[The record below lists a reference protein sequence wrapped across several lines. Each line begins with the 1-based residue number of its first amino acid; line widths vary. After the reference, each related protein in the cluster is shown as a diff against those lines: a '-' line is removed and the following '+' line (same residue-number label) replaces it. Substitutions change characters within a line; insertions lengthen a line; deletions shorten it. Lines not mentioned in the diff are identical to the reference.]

1 MDITQLR
8 EKIDNID
15 DQLVN
20 LFTQRME
27 ITRDIAAYKKEN
39 NLPIYVPARER
50 QKLQEVAKLAGPDM
64 DDYTRV
70 LYSMIFE
77 LSRSY
82 QSKQNSTA
90 TELYRKITDSIE
102 NTSKLFPQAPMVA
115 CQGVEG
121 AYSQIACEK
130 IFKNPMIMYFKNFD
144 AIFGAIE
151 QGLCQYGIL
160 PIENSTAGSVKKVY
174 DLMIHHNFSIVR
186 TFRLKIDHN
195 LLAKPG
201 TKLSDIQEIYSH
213 EQAINQC
220 SDFLKNMPGVK
231 IFKNPMIM
239 YFKNFDAIFGAI
251 EQGLC
256 QYGIL
261 PIENS
266 TAGSVKKVYDLMIHH
281 NFSIV
286 RTFRLKIDHNLL
298 AKPGTKLSD
307 IQEIYSH
314 EQAINQ
320 CSDFLKNM
328 PGVKIIPVENT
339 AVAAQ
344 MVAQSQDNHGAAISS
359 KGCEEIYGLC
369 SLADSIQD
377 KGNNRTRFICIS
389 KNLEIYPG
397 ADKTSIMM
405 VLPHKPGA
413 LYKVLARLYVLGI
426 NVIKLESRP
435 IPDRDFEFMF
445 YFDLET
451 SIYSQ
456 EFVQLMCELDDLCE
470 EFKYLGSYSEVV

>member
-15 DQLVN
+15 NQLVE

-102 NTSKLFPQAPMVA
+102 NTPKLFPQAPMVA

-231 IFKNPMIM
+231 I
-239 YFKNFDAIFGAI
+239 
-251 EQGLC
+251 
-256 QYGIL
+256 
-261 PIENS
+261 
-266 TAGSVKKVYDLMIHH
+266 
-281 NFSIV
+281 
-286 RTFRLKIDHNLL
+286 
-298 AKPGTKLSD
+298 
-307 IQEIYSH
+307 
-314 EQAINQ
+314 
-320 CSDFLKNM
+320 
-328 PGVKIIPVENT
+328 IPVENT

-344 MVAQSQDNHGAAISS
+344 MVAQSQNNHAAAISS
-359 KGCEEIYGLC
+359 KACEEIYGLC